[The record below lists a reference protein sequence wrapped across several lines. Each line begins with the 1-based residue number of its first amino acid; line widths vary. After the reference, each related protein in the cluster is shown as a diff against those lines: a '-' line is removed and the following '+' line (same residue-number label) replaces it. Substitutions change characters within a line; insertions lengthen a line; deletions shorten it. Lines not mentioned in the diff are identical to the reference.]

1 MQYDTTFSK
10 LDEELKTRLNFI
22 IEDFKYRI
30 DSKKHKLSN
39 IKGFNREYK
48 SISNDIGKY
57 DTIIKT
63 LVKLGNFTTTYTNTF
78 MVSIETQKKL
88 REILPLLDEKD
99 KNRIASVFYEEVN
112 ERKKSDMKRLE
123 ELEKESK
130 KNITN
135 KENIQLISKIAHK
148 HEQRINQEGSEK
160 IDFLRSNYNPIEE
173 GVLEHLNSK
182 GNRFIYIVQKLKAA
196 GKLDNNYIRK
206 NMDKIA
212 EVYNEIGKLKYL
224 NNKLK
229 ELISQEKIANFTK
242 NDTEFRSIIN
252 DIIKNN
258 EKRID
263 KLSKII
269 DKVEKY
275 DLEGKFSDYIKETG
289 EERTKEYNLKN
300 YRNLVS
306 NLFEAVKTHD
316 AELQDKLV
324 ERVKDLE
331 DSIPIDE
338 REKIYSEVEK
348 KFLQEEDEIEII
360 GAEEE
365 TKSTSIDMQKLVDL
379 KKQLLDKAHNIELQ
393 QMIFETNKS
402 QQEEK
407 SNNKE
412 L

>member
-78 MVSIETQKKL
+78 MVGIETQKKL

-112 ERKKSDMKRLE
+112 ERKKSDTKRLE

>member
-78 MVSIETQKKL
+78 MVGIETQKKL

-112 ERKKSDMKRLE
+112 ERKKSDTKRLE

-348 KFLQEEDEIEII
+348 KFLQKEDEIEII

-365 TKSTSIDMQKLVDL
+365 TKSTSIDIQKLVDL